1 MRDMEMRELCSLK
14 GGLVGEFPPIRARKL
29 GKIGLIDRCFL
40 AENGISQLLAR
51 GERRLITCGYTGSGC

>member
-1 MRDMEMRELCSLK
+1 M
-14 GGLVGEFPPIRARKL
+14 GEFPPIRARKL

-51 GERRLITCGYTGSGC
+51 GERRLITHGYTGSGC